1 MTEEATG
8 ISIESNDVRKGEL
21 RALVA
26 EMIKEI
32 GAAKENNNEGKEN
45 SA

>member
-8 ISIESNDVRKGEL
+8 IAIESNDVRKGEL

-32 GAAKENNNEGKEN
+32 GAKENNNEGKEN